1 MCKIGKNAKY
11 VKMRHFYFVESKI
24 NVGKIGRFGYKF
36 DTLETN
42 WGENLNGKC
51 ECLYFSNIF
60 SILTFS
66 MIIII
71 MRIMIII
78 VMIVIILIAT
88 DK

>member
-1 MCKIGKNAKY
+1 MYKIGKNAKY

-51 ECLYFSNIF
+51 EYLYFSNIF
-60 SILTFS
+60 SILACS
-66 MIIII
+66 MII
-71 MRIMIII
+71 MIMIIT
-78 VMIVIILIAT
+78 VMIVIILKAT